1 MSLWSKREVSI
12 VVDLFNEYK
21 TKEDED
27 EKTNIL
33 VTISNLTSTKEKL
46 LNKFLK
52 EQSSIL

>member
-46 LNKFLK
+46 LNKF
-52 EQSSIL
+52 